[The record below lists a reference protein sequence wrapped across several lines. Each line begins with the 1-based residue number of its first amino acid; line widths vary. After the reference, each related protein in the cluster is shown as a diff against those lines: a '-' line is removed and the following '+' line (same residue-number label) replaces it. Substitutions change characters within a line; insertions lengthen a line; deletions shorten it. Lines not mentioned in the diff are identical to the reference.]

1 MGANLA
7 NSLYVNKTM
16 SASVEQT
23 GKVKVNTSNF
33 QPTKIIHFVRN
44 ALIKNVAYAKV
55 NVLIKENVYFS

>member
-1 MGANLA
+1 
-7 NSLYVNKTM
+7 M